1 MTTTTVESN
10 RFYNINDIHMFC
22 YEGGNI
28 NLHNLITHI
37 SIKRLTT
44 ITFSRSSWND
54 GSSWRTYEHIA
65 VRIYVHRGI
74 IIITI
79 SSEQLGQIEPSAI
92 IQQHVFSG
100 GNVCF
105 TYLEIKT
112 KIHFYFLRLTGFER

>member
-37 SIKRLTT
+37 SFKRL
-44 ITFSRSSWND
+44 TFSRSSWND
-54 GSSWRTYEHIA
+54 ESSWRTYEHIA

-74 IIITI
+74 IITI

-92 IQQHVFSG
+92 VQQHVFS
-100 GNVCF
+100 
-105 TYLEIKT
+105 
-112 KIHFYFLRLTGFER
+112 